1 MTIKEKKKKLTLK
14 NFTGSAPSSVNKT
27 QSQKT
32 SAIFGKKEPV
42 IVAKEPVIEVVEPKK
57 EGDTAVKA
65 AVVTKTTAET
75 EKPKS
80 TKEWAKKKIEEEL
93 SLKADKKSAGKKRD
107 YRLTVTKALSEDEEE
122 NRARSLA
129 SVKRAREKQF
139 KRHSG
144 NSEDDAQKITRQ
156 VRIPKIITIQ
166 ELANRMAE
174 RASAVIKFLLEKN
187 VKVTINHSIDQDT
200 AEFIVSSFGHEVLKD
215 EEPDQLLKDILS
227 KDKNLKNAVSRPP
240 VVTIMG
246 HVDHGKTSLLD
257 AFREANVVSTEHG
270 GITQHIG
277 AYQTTVND
285 KHLITFIDTP
295 GHAAFTEMRARG
307 SKITDIVILVVAA
320 NDGIK
325 PQTIEAIQHAK
336 AAQVPII
343 VAINKCDL
351 PGADPTKVK
360 NQLLE
365 HELVVE
371 EMGGDI
377 LSAEI
382 SALKKT
388 NLDKL
393 KELIILQAE
402 LLDMKSDPTV
412 AAAGVVVESR
422 LDKGRGPVST
432 VLITK
437 GTLRKGDLFVSGA
450 SNGKVRALYDYTGK
464 LINEAPPSTPVEIVG
479 FQGVPN
485 AGDDFVVVEDDSK
498 VEEIVEYRRQEL
510 KDKKIAGTKRNDIFG
525 EAIPE
530 ESFNI
535 ILKTDVNGSLEAL
548 ANAIEK
554 IQVENIK
561 PKIILSSVGPITE
574 TDVTLAKAS
583 NAILLGFNIRPNKE
597 AKDLARSY
605 KLEILYFNIIYEALD
620 HITKKMTGLLA
631 PETKEETQ
639 GSCEVLEVF
648 AVSKAGRVAG
658 VRVADGEIRNNS
670 EIRLVRDG
678 AVVYTGKVN
687 TLFRE
692 KNEAKEVKAG
702 LECGVSLKDFNDI
715 KKGDVLEA
723 FKTTT
728 IEREI

>member
-1 MTIKEKKKKLTLK
+1 MSTKEKKKKLTLK
-14 NFTGSAPSSVNKT
+14 NFTGNAPSSVNKK
-27 QSQKT
+27 QAQKT
-32 SAIFGKKEPV
+32 SAIFGKKE
-42 IVAKEPVIEVVEPKK
+42 EPKVPNSVIEKSDSTTTPESKPSPTPKTIK
-57 EGDTAVKA
+57 SP
-65 AVVTKTTAET
+65 

-80 TKEWAKKKIEEEL
+80 AKEWAKIKIQEEL
-93 SLKADKKSAGKKRD
+93 SKKADKKAAGKKRD
-107 YRLTVTKALSEDEEE
+107 YRLTVTKALSEEEE
-122 NRARSLA
+122 VQVRSLA
-129 SVKRAREKQF
+129 AVKRSREKLF
-139 KRHSG
+139 KKQSNQDTDG
-144 NSEDDAQKITRQ
+144 QKVIRQ
-156 VRIPKIITIQ
+156 VKIPKVITIQ

-174 RASAVIKFLLEKN
+174 RASAVIKYLLTKN
-187 VKVTINHSIDQDT
+187 VKVTINHTIDQDT
-200 AEFIVSSFGHEVLKD
+200 AEFIVKEFGHEILIE

-227 KDKNLKNAVSRPP
+227 KDKDLENAVSRPP
-240 VVTIMG
+240 VVTVMG

-257 AFREANVVSTEHG
+257 SLRDTSVVNSEHG

-277 AYQTTVND
+277 AYQVNVND
-285 KHLITFIDTP
+285 KNLITFIDTP

-351 PGADPTKVK
+351 QGADPAKVR

-365 HELVVE
+365 HELIVE
-371 EMGGDI
+371 EMGGDV
-377 LSAEI
+377 LSVEI

-393 KELIILQAE
+393 KELILLQSE
-402 LLDMKSDPTV
+402 ILDMKADPSI

-432 VLITK
+432 VLIVK
-437 GTLRKGDLFVSGA
+437 GTLKKGDLFVSGA
-450 SNGKVRALYDYTGK
+450 SNGKVRAIYNYKGD
-464 LINEAPPSTPVEIVG
+464 LINEAGPSTPVEIVG
-479 FQGVPN
+479 FQGAPN
-485 AGDDFVVVEDDSK
+485 AGDDFVVVENDSK
-498 VEEIVEYRRQEL
+498 VEEIVEYRQQEL
-510 KDKKIAGTKRNDIFG
+510 KNKKLAGNKKTDIFG
-525 EAIPE
+525 EADPE
-530 ESFNI
+530 EEYNI

-548 ANAIEK
+548 TNAIEK
-554 IQVENIK
+554 IKVENIK
-561 PKIILSSVGPITE
+561 TKIILSAVGPVTE

-620 HITKKMTGLLA
+620 HITKKISGLLA
-631 PETKEETQ
+631 PETEEQ
-639 GSCEVLEVF
+639 GQGTCEVLEVF
-648 AVSKAGRVAG
+648 SVSKAGKVAG
-658 VRVADGEIRNNS
+658 VKVTEGEIKNNS
-670 EIRLVRDG
+670 ELRLLRDG

-687 TLFRE
+687 SLFRE

-702 LECGVSLKDFNDI
+702 LECGVSIKDFNDI
-715 KKGDVLEA
+715 KKGDVIEF
-723 FKTTT
+723 FKTIT

>member
-1 MTIKEKKKKLTLK
+1 MSTKEKKKKLTLK
-14 NFTGSAPSSVNKT
+14 NFTGNAPSSVNKK
-27 QSQKT
+27 QAQKT
-32 SAIFGKKEPV
+32 SAIFGKKEEPKV
-42 IVAKEPVIEVVEPKK
+42 PNPVIEKSDSTTTPESKPSP
-57 EGDTAVKA
+57 T
-65 AVVTKTTAET
+65 TKPAKSP

-80 TKEWAKKKIEEEL
+80 AKEWAKIKIQEEL
-93 SLKADKKSAGKKRD
+93 SKKADKKAAGKKRD
-107 YRLTVTKALSEDEEE
+107 YRLTVTKALSEEEE
-122 NRARSLA
+122 VQVRSLA
-129 SVKRAREKQF
+129 AVKRSREKLF
-139 KRHSG
+139 KKQS
-144 NSEDDAQKITRQ
+144 DQDADGQKVIRQ
-156 VRIPKIITIQ
+156 VKIPKVITIQ

-174 RASAVIKFLLEKN
+174 RANTVIKYLLTKN
-187 VKVTINHSIDQDT
+187 VKVTINHTIDQDT
-200 AEFIVSSFGHEVLKD
+200 AEFIVKEFGHEILIE

-227 KDKNLKNAVSRPP
+227 KDKDLENAVSRPP
-240 VVTIMG
+240 VVTVMG

-257 AFREANVVSTEHG
+257 SLRDASVVNSEHG

-277 AYQTTVND
+277 AYQVNVND
-285 KHLITFIDTP
+285 KSLITFIDTP

-351 PGADPTKVK
+351 QGADPTKVR

-365 HELVVE
+365 HELIVE
-371 EMGGDI
+371 EMGGDV
-377 LSAEI
+377 LSVEI

-393 KELIILQAE
+393 KELILLQSE
-402 LLDMKSDPTV
+402 ILDMKADPSI

-432 VLITK
+432 VLIAK
-437 GTLRKGDLFVSGA
+437 GTLKKGDLFVSGA
-450 SNGKVRALYDYTGK
+450 SNGKVRAIYNYKGD
-464 LINEAPPSTPVEIVG
+464 LINEAGPSTPVEIVG
-479 FQGVPN
+479 FQGAPN
-485 AGDDFVVVEDDSK
+485 AGDDFVVVENDSK
-498 VEEIVEYRRQEL
+498 VEEIVEYRQQEI
-510 KDKKIAGTKRNDIFG
+510 KNKKLAGNKKTDIFG
-525 EAIPE
+525 ESDPE
-530 ESFNI
+530 EEYNI

-554 IQVENIK
+554 IKIENIK
-561 PKIILSSVGPITE
+561 TKIILSAVGPITE

-620 HITKKMTGLLA
+620 HITKKISGLLA
-631 PETKEETQ
+631 PETEEQ
-639 GSCEVLEVF
+639 GQGTCEVLEVF
-648 AVSKAGRVAG
+648 SVSKAGKVAG
-658 VRVADGEIRNNS
+658 VKVTEGEIKNNS
-670 EIRLVRDG
+670 ELRLLRDG

-687 TLFRE
+687 SLFRE

-702 LECGVSLKDFNDI
+702 LECGVSIKDFNDI
-715 KKGDVLEA
+715 KKGDVIEF
-723 FKTTT
+723 FKTIT

>member
-1 MTIKEKKKKLTLK
+1 M
-14 NFTGSAPSSVNKT
+14 
-27 QSQKT
+27 
-32 SAIFGKKEPV
+32 
-42 IVAKEPVIEVVEPKK
+42 
-57 EGDTAVKA
+57 
-65 AVVTKTTAET
+65 
-75 EKPKS
+75 
-80 TKEWAKKKIEEEL
+80 
-93 SLKADKKSAGKKRD
+93 KR
-107 YRLTVTKALSEDEEE
+107 S
-122 NRARSLA
+122 
-129 SVKRAREKQF
+129 REKLF
-139 KRHSG
+139 KKQSDQDPDG
-144 NSEDDAQKITRQ
+144 QKVIRQ
-156 VRIPKIITIQ
+156 VKIPKVITIQ

-174 RASAVIKFLLEKN
+174 RANAVIKYLLTKN
-187 VKVTINHSIDQDT
+187 VKVTINHTIDQDT
-200 AEFIVSSFGHEVLKD
+200 AEFIVKEFGHEILIE

-227 KDKNLKNAVSRPP
+227 KDKDLENAVSRPP
-240 VVTIMG
+240 VVTVMG

-257 AFREANVVSTEHG
+257 SLRDASVVNSEHG

-277 AYQTTVND
+277 AYQVNVND
-285 KHLITFIDTP
+285 KNLITFIDTP

-351 PGADPTKVK
+351 PDADPTKVR

-365 HELVVE
+365 HELIVE
-371 EMGGDI
+371 EMGGDV
-377 LSAEI
+377 LSVEI

-393 KELIILQAE
+393 KELILLQSE
-402 LLDMKSDPTV
+402 ILDMKADPSI

-432 VLITK
+432 VLIVK
-437 GTLRKGDLFVSGA
+437 GTLKKGDLFVSGA
-450 SNGKVRALYDYTGK
+450 SNGKVRAIYNYKGD
-464 LINEAPPSTPVEIVG
+464 LINEAGPSTPVEIVG
-479 FQGVPN
+479 FQGAPN
-485 AGDDFVVVEDDSK
+485 AGDDFVVVENDSK
-498 VEEIVEYRRQEL
+498 VEEIVEYRQQEI
-510 KDKKIAGTKRNDIFG
+510 KNKKLAGNKKTDIFG
-525 EAIPE
+525 ESDPE
-530 ESFNI
+530 EEYNI

-554 IQVENIK
+554 IKIENIK
-561 PKIILSSVGPITE
+561 TKIILSAVGPITE

-620 HITKKMTGLLA
+620 HITKKISGLLA
-631 PETKEETQ
+631 PETEEQ
-639 GSCEVLEVF
+639 GQGTCEVLEVF
-648 AVSKAGRVAG
+648 SVSKAGKVAG
-658 VRVADGEIRNNS
+658 VKVTEGEIKNNS
-670 EIRLVRDG
+670 ELRLLRDG

-687 TLFRE
+687 SLFRE

-702 LECGVSLKDFNDI
+702 LECGVSIKDFNDI
-715 KKGDVLEA
+715 KKGDVIEF
-723 FKTTT
+723 FKTIT

>member
-1 MTIKEKKKKLTLK
+1 MSTKEKKKKLTLK
-14 NFTGSAPSSVNKT
+14 NFTGNAPSSVNKK
-27 QSQKT
+27 QAQKT
-32 SAIFGKKEPV
+32 SAIFGKKE
-42 IVAKEPVIEVVEPKK
+42 EPKVPNSVIEKSDSTTTPESKPSSTPKTIK
-57 EGDTAVKA
+57 SP
-65 AVVTKTTAET
+65 

-80 TKEWAKKKIEEEL
+80 AKEWAKIKIQEEL
-93 SLKADKKSAGKKRD
+93 SKKADKKAAGKKRD
-107 YRLTVTKALSEDEEE
+107 YRLTVTKALSEEEE
-122 NRARSLA
+122 VQVRSLA
-129 SVKRAREKQF
+129 AVKRSREKLF
-139 KRHSG
+139 KKQSDQDTDG
-144 NSEDDAQKITRQ
+144 QKVIRQ
-156 VRIPKIITIQ
+156 VKIPKVITIQ

-174 RASAVIKFLLEKN
+174 RASAVIKYLLTKN
-187 VKVTINHSIDQDT
+187 VKVTINHTIDQDT
-200 AEFIVSSFGHEVLKD
+200 AEFIVKEFGHEILIE

-227 KDKNLKNAVSRPP
+227 KDKDLENAVSRPP
-240 VVTIMG
+240 VVTVMG

-257 AFREANVVSTEHG
+257 SLRDTSVVNSEHG

-277 AYQTTVND
+277 AYQVNVND
-285 KHLITFIDTP
+285 KNLITFIDTP

-351 PGADPTKVK
+351 QGADPAKVR

-365 HELVVE
+365 HELIVE
-371 EMGGDI
+371 EMGGDV
-377 LSAEI
+377 LSVEI

-393 KELIILQAE
+393 KELILLQSE
-402 LLDMKSDPTV
+402 ILDMKADPSI

-432 VLITK
+432 VLIVK
-437 GTLRKGDLFVSGA
+437 GTLKKGDLFVSGA
-450 SNGKVRALYDYTGK
+450 SNGKVRAIYNYKGD
-464 LINEAPPSTPVEIVG
+464 LINEAGPSTPVEIVG
-479 FQGVPN
+479 FQGAPN
-485 AGDDFVVVEDDSK
+485 AGDDFVVVENDSK
-498 VEEIVEYRRQEL
+498 VEEIVEYRQQEL
-510 KDKKIAGTKRNDIFG
+510 KNKKLAGNKKTDIFG
-525 EAIPE
+525 EADPE
-530 ESFNI
+530 EEYNI

-554 IQVENIK
+554 IKIENIK
-561 PKIILSSVGPITE
+561 TKIILSAVGPVTE

-620 HITKKMTGLLA
+620 HITKKISGLLA
-631 PETKEETQ
+631 PETEEQ
-639 GSCEVLEVF
+639 GQGTCEVLEVF
-648 AVSKAGRVAG
+648 SVSKAGKVAG
-658 VRVADGEIRNNS
+658 VKVTEGEIKNNS
-670 EIRLVRDG
+670 ELRLLRDG

-687 TLFRE
+687 SLFRE

-702 LECGVSLKDFNDI
+702 LECGVSIKDFNDI
-715 KKGDVLEA
+715 KKGDVIEF
-723 FKTTT
+723 FKTIT

>member
-1 MTIKEKKKKLTLK
+1 MSTKEKKKKLTLK
-14 NFTGSAPSSVNKT
+14 NFTGNAPSSVNKK
-27 QSQKT
+27 QAQKT
-32 SAIFGKKEPV
+32 SAIFGKKEEPKV
-42 IVAKEPVIEVVEPKK
+42 PNPVIEKSDSTTIPESKPSPTPK
-57 EGDTAVKA
+57 TAKSP
-65 AVVTKTTAET
+65 

-80 TKEWAKKKIEEEL
+80 AKEWAKIKIQEEL
-93 SLKADKKSAGKKRD
+93 SKKADKKAAGKKRD
-107 YRLTVTKALSEDEEE
+107 YRLTVTKALSEEEE
-122 NRARSLA
+122 VQVRSLA
-129 SVKRAREKQF
+129 AVKRSREKLF
-139 KRHSG
+139 KKQSDQDTDG
-144 NSEDDAQKITRQ
+144 QKVIRQ
-156 VRIPKIITIQ
+156 VKIPKVITIQ

-174 RASAVIKFLLEKN
+174 RANAVIKYLLTKN
-187 VKVTINHSIDQDT
+187 VKVTINHTIDQDT
-200 AEFIVSSFGHEVLKD
+200 AEFIVKEFGHEILIE

-227 KDKNLKNAVSRPP
+227 KDKDLENAVSRPP
-240 VVTIMG
+240 VVTVMG

-257 AFREANVVSTEHG
+257 SLRDASVVNSEHG

-277 AYQTTVND
+277 AYQVNVND
-285 KHLITFIDTP
+285 KSLITFIDTP

-351 PGADPTKVK
+351 QGADPTKVR

-365 HELVVE
+365 HELIVE
-371 EMGGDI
+371 EMGGDV
-377 LSAEI
+377 LSVEI

-393 KELIILQAE
+393 KELILLQSE
-402 LLDMKSDPTV
+402 ILDMKADPSI

-432 VLITK
+432 VLIVK
-437 GTLRKGDLFVSGA
+437 GTLKKGDLFVSGA
-450 SNGKVRALYDYTGK
+450 SNGKVRAIYNYKGD
-464 LINEAPPSTPVEIVG
+464 LINEAGPSTPVEIVG
-479 FQGVPN
+479 FQGAPN
-485 AGDDFVVVEDDSK
+485 AGDDFVVVENDSK
-498 VEEIVEYRRQEL
+498 VEEIVEYRQQEI
-510 KDKKIAGTKRNDIFG
+510 KNKKLAGNKKTDIFG
-525 EAIPE
+525 ESDPE
-530 ESFNI
+530 EEYNI

-554 IQVENIK
+554 IKIENIK
-561 PKIILSSVGPITE
+561 TKIILSAVGPITE

-620 HITKKMTGLLA
+620 HITKKISGLLA
-631 PETKEETQ
+631 PETEEQ
-639 GSCEVLEVF
+639 GQGTCEVLEVF
-648 AVSKAGRVAG
+648 SVSKAGKVAG
-658 VRVADGEIRNNS
+658 VKVTEGEIKNNS
-670 EIRLVRDG
+670 ELRLLRDG

-687 TLFRE
+687 SLFRE

-702 LECGVSLKDFNDI
+702 LECGVSIKDFNDI
-715 KKGDVLEA
+715 KKGDVIEF
-723 FKTTT
+723 FKTIT

>member
-1 MTIKEKKKKLTLK
+1 MSTKEKKKKLTLK
-14 NFTGSAPSSVNKT
+14 NFTGNAPSSVNKK
-27 QSQKT
+27 QAQKT
-32 SAIFGKKEPV
+32 SAIFGKKE
-42 IVAKEPVIEVVEPKK
+42 EPKVPNSVIEKSDSTTTPESKPSPTPKTIK
-57 EGDTAVKA
+57 SP
-65 AVVTKTTAET
+65 

-80 TKEWAKKKIEEEL
+80 AKEWAKIKIQEEL
-93 SLKADKKSAGKKRD
+93 SKKADKKAAGKKRD
-107 YRLTVTKALSEDEEE
+107 YRLTVTKALSEEEE
-122 NRARSLA
+122 VQVRSLA
-129 SVKRAREKQF
+129 AVKRSREKLF
-139 KRHSG
+139 KKQSNQDTDG
-144 NSEDDAQKITRQ
+144 QKVIRQ
-156 VRIPKIITIQ
+156 VKIPKVITIQ

-174 RASAVIKFLLEKN
+174 RASAVIKYLLTKN
-187 VKVTINHSIDQDT
+187 VKVTINHTIDQDT
-200 AEFIVSSFGHEVLKD
+200 AEFIVKEFGHEILIE

-227 KDKNLKNAVSRPP
+227 KDKDLENAVSRPP
-240 VVTIMG
+240 VVTVMG

-257 AFREANVVSTEHG
+257 SLRDTSVVNSEHG

-277 AYQTTVND
+277 AYQVNVND
-285 KHLITFIDTP
+285 KNLITFIDTP

-351 PGADPTKVK
+351 QGADPVKVR

-365 HELVVE
+365 HELIVE
-371 EMGGDI
+371 EMGGDV
-377 LSAEI
+377 LSVEI

-393 KELIILQAE
+393 KELILLQSE
-402 LLDMKSDPTV
+402 ILDMKADPSI

-432 VLITK
+432 VLIVK
-437 GTLRKGDLFVSGA
+437 GTLKKGDLFVSGA
-450 SNGKVRALYDYTGK
+450 SNGKVRAIYNYKGD
-464 LINEAPPSTPVEIVG
+464 LINEAGPSTPVEIVG
-479 FQGVPN
+479 FQGAPN
-485 AGDDFVVVEDDSK
+485 AGDDFVVVENDSK
-498 VEEIVEYRRQEL
+498 VEEIVEYRQQEL
-510 KDKKIAGTKRNDIFG
+510 KNKKLAGNKKTDIFG
-525 EAIPE
+525 EADPE
-530 ESFNI
+530 EEYNI

-554 IQVENIK
+554 IKIENIK
-561 PKIILSSVGPITE
+561 TKIILSAVGPVTE

-620 HITKKMTGLLA
+620 HITKKISGLLA
-631 PETKEETQ
+631 PETEEQ
-639 GSCEVLEVF
+639 GQGTCEVLEVF
-648 AVSKAGRVAG
+648 SVSKAGKVAG
-658 VRVADGEIRNNS
+658 VKVTEGEIKNNS
-670 EIRLVRDG
+670 ELRLLRDG

-687 TLFRE
+687 SLFRE

-702 LECGVSLKDFNDI
+702 LECGVSIKDFNDI
-715 KKGDVLEA
+715 KKGDVIEF
-723 FKTTT
+723 FKTIT

>member
-1 MTIKEKKKKLTLK
+1 MSTKEKKKKLTLK
-14 NFTGSAPSSVNKT
+14 NFTGNAPSSVNKK
-27 QSQKT
+27 QAQKT
-32 SAIFGKKEPV
+32 SAIFGKKEEPKV
-42 IVAKEPVIEVVEPKK
+42 PNPVIEKSDSITTPESKPSPTPKIIK
-57 EGDTAVKA
+57 NP
-65 AVVTKTTAET
+65 

-80 TKEWAKKKIEEEL
+80 AKEWAKIKIQEEL
-93 SLKADKKSAGKKRD
+93 SKKADKKAAGKKRD
-107 YRLTVTKALSEDEEE
+107 YRLTVTKALSEEEE
-122 NRARSLA
+122 VQVRSLA
-129 SVKRAREKQF
+129 AVKRSREKLF
-139 KRHSG
+139 KKQSDQDTDG
-144 NSEDDAQKITRQ
+144 QKVIRQ
-156 VRIPKIITIQ
+156 VKIPKVITIQ

-174 RASAVIKFLLEKN
+174 RASAVIKYLLTKN
-187 VKVTINHSIDQDT
+187 VKVTINHTIDQDT
-200 AEFIVSSFGHEVLKD
+200 AEFIVKEFGHEILIE

-227 KDKNLKNAVSRPP
+227 KDKDLENAVSRPP
-240 VVTIMG
+240 VVTVMG

-257 AFREANVVSTEHG
+257 SLRDTSVVNSEHG

-277 AYQTTVND
+277 AYQVNVND
-285 KHLITFIDTP
+285 KNLITFIDTP

-351 PGADPTKVK
+351 QGADPAKVR

-365 HELVVE
+365 HELIVE
-371 EMGGDI
+371 EMGGDV
-377 LSAEI
+377 LSVEI

-393 KELIILQAE
+393 KELILLQSE
-402 LLDMKSDPTV
+402 ILDMKADPSI

-432 VLITK
+432 VLIVK
-437 GTLRKGDLFVSGA
+437 GTLKKGDLFVSGA
-450 SNGKVRALYDYTGK
+450 SNGKVRAIYNYKGD
-464 LINEAPPSTPVEIVG
+464 LINEAGPSTPVEIVG
-479 FQGVPN
+479 FQGAPN
-485 AGDDFVVVEDDSK
+485 AGDDFVVVENDSK
-498 VEEIVEYRRQEL
+498 VEEIVEYRQQEL
-510 KDKKIAGTKRNDIFG
+510 KNKKLAGNKKTDIFG
-525 EAIPE
+525 EADPE
-530 ESFNI
+530 EEYNI

-554 IQVENIK
+554 IKIENIK
-561 PKIILSSVGPITE
+561 TKIILSAVGPVTE

-620 HITKKMTGLLA
+620 HITKKISGLLA
-631 PETKEETQ
+631 PETEEQ
-639 GSCEVLEVF
+639 GQGTCEVLEVF
-648 AVSKAGRVAG
+648 SVSKAGKVAG
-658 VRVADGEIRNNS
+658 VKVTEGEIKNNS
-670 EIRLVRDG
+670 ELRLLRDG

-687 TLFRE
+687 SLFRE

-702 LECGVSLKDFNDI
+702 LECGVSIKDFNDI
-715 KKGDVLEA
+715 KKGDVIEF
-723 FKTTT
+723 FKTIT

>member
-1 MTIKEKKKKLTLK
+1 MSTKEKKKKLTLK
-14 NFTGSAPSSVNKT
+14 NFTGNAPSSVNKK
-27 QSQKT
+27 QAQKT
-32 SAIFGKKEPV
+32 SAIFGKKEEPKV
-42 IVAKEPVIEVVEPKK
+42 PNPVIEKSDSTTTPESKPSP
-57 EGDTAVKA
+57 T
-65 AVVTKTTAET
+65 TKTAKSP

-80 TKEWAKKKIEEEL
+80 AKEWAKIKIQEEL
-93 SLKADKKSAGKKRD
+93 SKKADKKAAGKKRD
-107 YRLTVTKALSEDEEE
+107 YRLTVTKALSEEEE
-122 NRARSLA
+122 VQVRSLA
-129 SVKRAREKQF
+129 AVKRSREKLF
-139 KRHSG
+139 KKQS
-144 NSEDDAQKITRQ
+144 DQDADGQKVIRQ
-156 VRIPKIITIQ
+156 VKIPKVITIQ

-174 RASAVIKFLLEKN
+174 RANAVIKYLLTKN
-187 VKVTINHSIDQDT
+187 VKVTINHTIDQDT
-200 AEFIVSSFGHEVLKD
+200 AEFIVKEFGHEILIE

-227 KDKNLKNAVSRPP
+227 KDKDLENAVSRPP
-240 VVTIMG
+240 VVTVMG

-257 AFREANVVSTEHG
+257 SLRDASVVNSEHG

-277 AYQTTVND
+277 AYQVNVND
-285 KHLITFIDTP
+285 KSLITFIDTP

-351 PGADPTKVK
+351 QGADPTKVR

-365 HELVVE
+365 HELIVE
-371 EMGGDI
+371 EMGGDV
-377 LSAEI
+377 LSVEI

-393 KELIILQAE
+393 KELILLQSE
-402 LLDMKSDPTV
+402 ILDMKADPSI

-432 VLITK
+432 VLIVK
-437 GTLRKGDLFVSGA
+437 GTLKKGDLFVSGA
-450 SNGKVRALYDYTGK
+450 SNGKVRAIYNYKGD
-464 LINEAPPSTPVEIVG
+464 LINEAGPSTPVEIVG
-479 FQGVPN
+479 FQGAPN
-485 AGDDFVVVEDDSK
+485 AGDDFVVVENDSK
-498 VEEIVEYRRQEL
+498 VEEIVEYRQQEI
-510 KDKKIAGTKRNDIFG
+510 KNKKLAGNKKTDIFG
-525 EAIPE
+525 ESDPE
-530 ESFNI
+530 EEYNI

-554 IQVENIK
+554 IKIENIK
-561 PKIILSSVGPITE
+561 TKIILSAVGPITE

-620 HITKKMTGLLA
+620 HITKKISGLLA
-631 PETKEETQ
+631 PETEEQ
-639 GSCEVLEVF
+639 GQGTCEVLEVF
-648 AVSKAGRVAG
+648 SVSKAGKVAG
-658 VRVADGEIRNNS
+658 VKVTEGEIKNNS
-670 EIRLVRDG
+670 ELRLLRDG

-687 TLFRE
+687 SLFRE

-702 LECGVSLKDFNDI
+702 LECGVSIKDFNDI
-715 KKGDVLEA
+715 KKGDVIEF
-723 FKTTT
+723 FKTIT

>member
-1 MTIKEKKKKLTLK
+1 MSTKEKKKKLTLK
-14 NFTGSAPSSVNKT
+14 NFTGNAPSSVNKK
-27 QSQKT
+27 QAQKT
-32 SAIFGKKEPV
+32 SAIFGKKEEPKV
-42 IVAKEPVIEVVEPKK
+42 PNPVIEKSDSTTTPESKPSP
-57 EGDTAVKA
+57 T
-65 AVVTKTTAET
+65 TKPAKSP

-80 TKEWAKKKIEEEL
+80 AKEWAKIKIQEEL
-93 SLKADKKSAGKKRD
+93 SKKADKKAAGKKRD
-107 YRLTVTKALSEDEEE
+107 YRLTVTKALSEEEE
-122 NRARSLA
+122 VQVRSLA
-129 SVKRAREKQF
+129 AVKRSREKLF
-139 KRHSG
+139 KKQS
-144 NSEDDAQKITRQ
+144 DQDADGQKVIRQ
-156 VRIPKIITIQ
+156 VKIPKVITIQ

-174 RASAVIKFLLEKN
+174 RANAVIKYLLTKN
-187 VKVTINHSIDQDT
+187 VKVTINHTIDQDT
-200 AEFIVSSFGHEVLKD
+200 AEFIVKEFGHEILIE

-227 KDKNLKNAVSRPP
+227 KDKDLENAVSRPP
-240 VVTIMG
+240 VVTVMG

-257 AFREANVVSTEHG
+257 SLRDASVVNSEHG

-277 AYQTTVND
+277 AYQVNVND
-285 KHLITFIDTP
+285 KSLITFIDTP

-351 PGADPTKVK
+351 QGADPTKVR

-365 HELVVE
+365 HELIVE
-371 EMGGDI
+371 EMGGDV
-377 LSAEI
+377 LSVEI

-393 KELIILQAE
+393 KELILLQSE
-402 LLDMKSDPTV
+402 ILDMKADPSI

-432 VLITK
+432 VLIVK
-437 GTLRKGDLFVSGA
+437 GTLKKGDLFVSGA
-450 SNGKVRALYDYTGK
+450 SNGKVRAIYNYKGD
-464 LINEAPPSTPVEIVG
+464 LINEAGPSTPVEIVG
-479 FQGVPN
+479 FQGAPN
-485 AGDDFVVVEDDSK
+485 AGDDFVVVENDSK
-498 VEEIVEYRRQEL
+498 VEEIVEYRQQEI
-510 KDKKIAGTKRNDIFG
+510 KNKKLAGNKKTDIFG
-525 EAIPE
+525 ESDPE
-530 ESFNI
+530 EEYNI

-554 IQVENIK
+554 IKIENIK
-561 PKIILSSVGPITE
+561 TKIILSAVGPITE

-620 HITKKMTGLLA
+620 HITKKISGLLA
-631 PETKEETQ
+631 PETEEQ
-639 GSCEVLEVF
+639 GQGTCEVLEVF
-648 AVSKAGRVAG
+648 SVSKAGKVAG
-658 VRVADGEIRNNS
+658 VKVTEGEIKNNS
-670 EIRLVRDG
+670 ELRLLRDG

-687 TLFRE
+687 SLFRE

-702 LECGVSLKDFNDI
+702 LECGVSIKDFNDI
-715 KKGDVLEA
+715 KKGDVIEF
-723 FKTTT
+723 FKTIT

>member
-1 MTIKEKKKKLTLK
+1 MSTKEKKKKLTLK
-14 NFTGSAPSSVNKT
+14 NFTGNAPSSVNKK
-27 QSQKT
+27 QAQKT
-32 SAIFGKKEPV
+32 SAIFGKKEEPKV
-42 IVAKEPVIEVVEPKK
+42 PNPVIEKSDSITTPESKPSPIPKTIK
-57 EGDTAVKA
+57 SP
-65 AVVTKTTAET
+65 

-80 TKEWAKKKIEEEL
+80 AKEWAKIKIQEEL
-93 SLKADKKSAGKKRD
+93 SKKADKKAAGKKRD
-107 YRLTVTKALSEDEEE
+107 YRLTVTKALSEEEE
-122 NRARSLA
+122 VQVRSLA
-129 SVKRAREKQF
+129 AVKRSREKLF
-139 KRHSG
+139 KKQSNQDTDG
-144 NSEDDAQKITRQ
+144 QKVIRQ
-156 VRIPKIITIQ
+156 VKIPKVITIQ

-174 RASAVIKFLLEKN
+174 RASAVIKYLLTKN
-187 VKVTINHSIDQDT
+187 VKVTINHTIDQDT
-200 AEFIVSSFGHEVLKD
+200 AEFIVKEFGHEILIE

-227 KDKNLKNAVSRPP
+227 KDKDLENAVSRPP
-240 VVTIMG
+240 VVTVMG

-257 AFREANVVSTEHG
+257 SLRDTSVVNSEHG

-277 AYQTTVND
+277 AYQVNVND
-285 KHLITFIDTP
+285 KNLITFIDTP

-351 PGADPTKVK
+351 QGADPAKVR

-365 HELVVE
+365 HELIVE
-371 EMGGDI
+371 EMGGDV
-377 LSAEI
+377 LSVEI

-393 KELIILQAE
+393 KELILLQSE
-402 LLDMKSDPTV
+402 ILDMKADPSI

-432 VLITK
+432 VLIIK
-437 GTLRKGDLFVSGA
+437 GTLKKGDLFVSGA
-450 SNGKVRALYDYTGK
+450 SNGKVRAIYNYKGD
-464 LINEAPPSTPVEIVG
+464 LINEAGPSTPVEIVG
-479 FQGVPN
+479 FQGAPN
-485 AGDDFVVVEDDSK
+485 AGDDFVVVENDSK
-498 VEEIVEYRRQEL
+498 VEEIVEYRQQEL
-510 KDKKIAGTKRNDIFG
+510 KNKKLAGNKKTDIFG
-525 EAIPE
+525 EADPE
-530 ESFNI
+530 EEYNI

-554 IQVENIK
+554 IKIENIK
-561 PKIILSSVGPITE
+561 TKIILSAVGPVTE

-620 HITKKMTGLLA
+620 HITKKISGLLA
-631 PETKEETQ
+631 PETEEQ
-639 GSCEVLEVF
+639 GQGTCEVLEVF
-648 AVSKAGRVAG
+648 SVSKAGKVAG
-658 VRVADGEIRNNS
+658 VKVTEGEIKNNS
-670 EIRLVRDG
+670 ELRLLRDG

-687 TLFRE
+687 SLFRE

-702 LECGVSLKDFNDI
+702 LECGVSIKDFNDI
-715 KKGDVLEA
+715 KKGDVIEF
-723 FKTTT
+723 FKTIT

>member
-1 MTIKEKKKKLTLK
+1 MSTKEKKKKLTLK
-14 NFTGSAPSSVNKT
+14 NFTGNAPSSVNKK
-27 QSQKT
+27 QAQKT
-32 SAIFGKKEPV
+32 SAIFGKKEEPKV
-42 IVAKEPVIEVVEPKK
+42 PNPVIEKSDSTTTPESKPSPTPKTIK
-57 EGDTAVKA
+57 SP
-65 AVVTKTTAET
+65 

-80 TKEWAKKKIEEEL
+80 AKEWAKIKIQEEL
-93 SLKADKKSAGKKRD
+93 SKKADKKAAGKKRD
-107 YRLTVTKALSEDEEE
+107 YRLTVTKALSEEEE
-122 NRARSLA
+122 VQVRSLA
-129 SVKRAREKQF
+129 AVKRSREKLF
-139 KRHSG
+139 KKQSDQDTDG
-144 NSEDDAQKITRQ
+144 QKVIRQ
-156 VRIPKIITIQ
+156 VKIPKVITIQ

-174 RASAVIKFLLEKN
+174 RASAVIKYLLTKN
-187 VKVTINHSIDQDT
+187 VKVTINHTIDQDT
-200 AEFIVSSFGHEVLKD
+200 AEFIVKEFGHEILIE

-227 KDKNLKNAVSRPP
+227 KDKDLENAVSRPP
-240 VVTIMG
+240 VVTVMG

-257 AFREANVVSTEHG
+257 SLRDTSVVNSEHG

-277 AYQTTVND
+277 AYQVNVND
-285 KHLITFIDTP
+285 KNLITFIDTP

-351 PGADPTKVK
+351 QGADPVKVR

-365 HELVVE
+365 HELIVE
-371 EMGGDI
+371 EMGGDV
-377 LSAEI
+377 LSVEI

-393 KELIILQAE
+393 KELIILQSE
-402 LLDMKSDPTV
+402 ILDMKADPSI

-432 VLITK
+432 VLIVK
-437 GTLRKGDLFVSGA
+437 GTLKKGDLFVSGA
-450 SNGKVRALYDYTGK
+450 SNGKVRAIYNYKGD
-464 LINEAPPSTPVEIVG
+464 LINEAGPSTPVEIVG
-479 FQGVPN
+479 FQGAPN
-485 AGDDFVVVEDDSK
+485 AGDDFVVVENDSK
-498 VEEIVEYRRQEL
+498 VEEIVEYRQQEL
-510 KDKKIAGTKRNDIFG
+510 KNKKLAGNKKTDIFG
-525 EAIPE
+525 EADPE
-530 ESFNI
+530 EEYNI

-554 IQVENIK
+554 IKIENIK
-561 PKIILSSVGPITE
+561 TKIILSAVGPVTE

-620 HITKKMTGLLA
+620 HITKKISGLLA
-631 PETKEETQ
+631 PETEEQ
-639 GSCEVLEVF
+639 GQGTCEVLEVF
-648 AVSKAGRVAG
+648 SVSKAGKVAG
-658 VRVADGEIRNNS
+658 VKVTEGEIKNNS
-670 EIRLVRDG
+670 ELRLLRDG

-687 TLFRE
+687 SLFRE

-702 LECGVSLKDFNDI
+702 LECGVSIKDFNDI
-715 KKGDVLEA
+715 KKGDVIEF
-723 FKTTT
+723 FKTIT

>member
-1 MTIKEKKKKLTLK
+1 MSTKEKKKKLTLK
-14 NFTGSAPSSVNKT
+14 NFTGNAPSSVNKK
-27 QSQKT
+27 QAQKT
-32 SAIFGKKEPV
+32 SAIFGKKEEPKV
-42 IVAKEPVIEVVEPKK
+42 PNPVIEKS
-57 EGDTAVKA
+57 DSTTAPESKPSPA
-65 AVVTKTTAET
+65 TKTAKSP

-80 TKEWAKKKIEEEL
+80 AKEWAKIKIQEEL
-93 SLKADKKSAGKKRD
+93 SKKADKKAAGKKRD
-107 YRLTVTKALSEDEEE
+107 YRLTVTKALSEEEE
-122 NRARSLA
+122 VQVRSLA
-129 SVKRAREKQF
+129 AVKRSREKLF
-139 KRHSG
+139 KKQS
-144 NSEDDAQKITRQ
+144 DQDADGQKVIRQ
-156 VRIPKIITIQ
+156 VKIPKVITIQ

-174 RASAVIKFLLEKN
+174 RANAVIKYLLTKN
-187 VKVTINHSIDQDT
+187 VKVTINHTIDQDT
-200 AEFIVSSFGHEVLKD
+200 AEFIVKEFGHEILIE

-227 KDKNLKNAVSRPP
+227 KDKDLENAVSRPP
-240 VVTIMG
+240 VVTVMG

-257 AFREANVVSTEHG
+257 SLRDASVVNSEHG

-277 AYQTTVND
+277 AYQVNVND
-285 KHLITFIDTP
+285 KSLITFIDTP

-351 PGADPTKVK
+351 QGADPTKVR

-365 HELVVE
+365 HELIVE
-371 EMGGDI
+371 EMGRDV
-377 LSAEI
+377 LSIEI

-393 KELIILQAE
+393 KELILLQSE
-402 LLDMKSDPTV
+402 ILDMKADPSI

-432 VLITK
+432 VLIVK
-437 GTLRKGDLFVSGA
+437 GTLKKGDLFVSGA
-450 SNGKVRALYDYTGK
+450 SNGKVRAIYNYKGD
-464 LINEAPPSTPVEIVG
+464 LINEAGPSTPVEIVG
-479 FQGVPN
+479 FQGAPN
-485 AGDDFVVVEDDSK
+485 AGDDFVVVENDSK
-498 VEEIVEYRRQEL
+498 VEEIVEYRQQEI
-510 KDKKIAGTKRNDIFG
+510 KNKKLAGNKKTDIFG
-525 EAIPE
+525 ESDPE
-530 ESFNI
+530 EEYNI

-554 IQVENIK
+554 IKIENIK
-561 PKIILSSVGPITE
+561 TKIILSAVGPITE

-620 HITKKMTGLLA
+620 HITKKISGLLA
-631 PETKEETQ
+631 PETEEQ
-639 GSCEVLEVF
+639 GQGTCEVLEVF
-648 AVSKAGRVAG
+648 SVSKAGKVAG
-658 VRVADGEIRNNS
+658 VKVTEGEIKNNS
-670 EIRLVRDG
+670 ELRLLRDG

-687 TLFRE
+687 SLFRE

-702 LECGVSLKDFNDI
+702 LECGVSIKDFNDI
-715 KKGDVLEA
+715 KKGDVIEF
-723 FKTTT
+723 FKTIT

>member
-1 MTIKEKKKKLTLK
+1 MSTKEKKKKLTLK
-14 NFTGSAPSSVNKT
+14 NFTGNAPSSVNKK
-27 QSQKT
+27 QAQKT
-32 SAIFGKKEPV
+32 SAIFGKKEE
-42 IVAKEPVIEVVEPKK
+42 AKVPNPVIEKSDSITTPESKPSPIPKTIK
-57 EGDTAVKA
+57 SP
-65 AVVTKTTAET
+65 

-80 TKEWAKKKIEEEL
+80 AKEWAKIKIQEEL
-93 SLKADKKSAGKKRD
+93 SKKADKKAAGKKRD
-107 YRLTVTKALSEDEEE
+107 YRLTVTKALSEEEE
-122 NRARSLA
+122 VQVRSLA
-129 SVKRAREKQF
+129 AVKRSREKLF
-139 KRHSG
+139 KKQSNQDTDG
-144 NSEDDAQKITRQ
+144 QKVIRQ
-156 VRIPKIITIQ
+156 VKIPKVITIQ

-174 RASAVIKFLLEKN
+174 RASAVIKYLLTKN
-187 VKVTINHSIDQDT
+187 VKVTINHTIDQDT
-200 AEFIVSSFGHEVLKD
+200 AEFIVKEFGHEILIE

-227 KDKNLKNAVSRPP
+227 KDKDLENAVSRPP
-240 VVTIMG
+240 VVTVMG

-257 AFREANVVSTEHG
+257 SLRDTSVVNSEHG

-277 AYQTTVND
+277 AYQVNVND
-285 KHLITFIDTP
+285 KNLITFIDTP

-351 PGADPTKVK
+351 QGADPAKVR

-365 HELVVE
+365 HELIVE
-371 EMGGDI
+371 EMGGDV
-377 LSAEI
+377 LSVEI

-393 KELIILQAE
+393 KELILLQSE
-402 LLDMKSDPTV
+402 ILDMKADPSI

-432 VLITK
+432 VLIVK
-437 GTLRKGDLFVSGA
+437 GTLKKGDLFVSGA
-450 SNGKVRALYDYTGK
+450 SNGKVRAIYNYKGD
-464 LINEAPPSTPVEIVG
+464 LINEAGPSTPVEIVG
-479 FQGVPN
+479 FQGAPN
-485 AGDDFVVVEDDSK
+485 AGDDFVVVENDSK
-498 VEEIVEYRRQEL
+498 VEEIVEYRQQEL
-510 KDKKIAGTKRNDIFG
+510 KNKKLAANKKTDIFG
-525 EAIPE
+525 ETDPE
-530 ESFNI
+530 EEYNI

-548 ANAIEK
+548 TNAIEK
-554 IQVENIK
+554 IKVENIK
-561 PKIILSSVGPITE
+561 TKIILSAVGPVTE

-620 HITKKMTGLLA
+620 HITKKISGLLA
-631 PETKEETQ
+631 PETEEQ
-639 GSCEVLEVF
+639 GQGTCEVLEVF
-648 AVSKAGRVAG
+648 SVSKAGKVAG
-658 VRVADGEIRNNS
+658 VKVTEGEIKNNS
-670 EIRLVRDG
+670 ELRLIRDG

-687 TLFRE
+687 SLFRE

-702 LECGVSLKDFNDI
+702 LECGVSIKDFNDI
-715 KKGDVLEA
+715 KKGDVIEF
-723 FKTTT
+723 FKTIT

>member
-1 MTIKEKKKKLTLK
+1 MSTKEKKKKLTLK
-14 NFTGSAPSSVNKT
+14 NFTGNAPSSVNKK
-27 QSQKT
+27 QAQKT
-32 SAIFGKKEPV
+32 SAIFGKKEEPKV
-42 IVAKEPVIEVVEPKK
+42 PNPVIEKSDSTTTPESKPSP
-57 EGDTAVKA
+57 A
-65 AVVTKTTAET
+65 TKTAKSP

-80 TKEWAKKKIEEEL
+80 AKEWAKIKIQEEL
-93 SLKADKKSAGKKRD
+93 SKKADKKAAGKKRD
-107 YRLTVTKALSEDEEE
+107 YRLTVTKALSEEEE
-122 NRARSLA
+122 VQVRSLA
-129 SVKRAREKQF
+129 AVKRSREKLF
-139 KRHSG
+139 KKQS
-144 NSEDDAQKITRQ
+144 DQDADGQKVIRQ
-156 VRIPKIITIQ
+156 VKIPKVITIQ

-174 RASAVIKFLLEKN
+174 RANTVIKYLLTKN
-187 VKVTINHSIDQDT
+187 VKVTINHTIDQDT
-200 AEFIVSSFGHEVLKD
+200 AEFIVKEFGHEILIE

-227 KDKNLKNAVSRPP
+227 KDKDLENAVSRPP
-240 VVTIMG
+240 VVTVMG

-257 AFREANVVSTEHG
+257 SLRDASVVNSEHG

-277 AYQTTVND
+277 AYQVNVND
-285 KHLITFIDTP
+285 KSLITFIDTP

-351 PGADPTKVK
+351 QGADPTKVR

-365 HELVVE
+365 HELIVE
-371 EMGGDI
+371 EMGGDV
-377 LSAEI
+377 LSVEI

-393 KELIILQAE
+393 KELILLQSE
-402 LLDMKSDPTV
+402 ILDMKADPSI

-432 VLITK
+432 VLIVK
-437 GTLRKGDLFVSGA
+437 GTLKKGDLFVSGA
-450 SNGKVRALYDYTGK
+450 SNGKVRAIYNYKGD
-464 LINEAPPSTPVEIVG
+464 LINEAGPSTPVEIVG
-479 FQGVPN
+479 FQGAPN
-485 AGDDFVVVEDDSK
+485 AGDDFVVVENDSK
-498 VEEIVEYRRQEL
+498 VEEIVEYRQQEI
-510 KDKKIAGTKRNDIFG
+510 KNKKLAGNKKTDIFG
-525 EAIPE
+525 ESDPE
-530 ESFNI
+530 EEYNI

-554 IQVENIK
+554 IKIENIK
-561 PKIILSSVGPITE
+561 TKIILSAVGPITE

-620 HITKKMTGLLA
+620 HITKKISGLLA
-631 PETKEETQ
+631 PETEEQ
-639 GSCEVLEVF
+639 GQGTCEVLEVF
-648 AVSKAGRVAG
+648 SVSKAGKVAG
-658 VRVADGEIRNNS
+658 VKVTEGEIKNNS
-670 EIRLVRDG
+670 ELRLLRDG

-687 TLFRE
+687 SLFRE

-702 LECGVSLKDFNDI
+702 LECGVSIKDFNDI
-715 KKGDVLEA
+715 KKGDVIEF
-723 FKTTT
+723 FKTIT

>member
-1 MTIKEKKKKLTLK
+1 MSTKEKKKKLTLK
-14 NFTGSAPSSVNKT
+14 NFTGNAPSSVNKK
-27 QSQKT
+27 QAQKT
-32 SAIFGKKEPV
+32 SAIFGKKEEPKV
-42 IVAKEPVIEVVEPKK
+42 PNPVIEKSDSTTTPESKPSPTPKTIK
-57 EGDTAVKA
+57 SP
-65 AVVTKTTAET
+65 

-80 TKEWAKKKIEEEL
+80 AKEWAKIKIQEEL
-93 SLKADKKSAGKKRD
+93 SKKADKKAAGKKRD
-107 YRLTVTKALSEDEEE
+107 YRLTVTKALSEEEE
-122 NRARSLA
+122 VQVRSLA
-129 SVKRAREKQF
+129 AVKRSREKLF
-139 KRHSG
+139 KKQSNQDTDG
-144 NSEDDAQKITRQ
+144 QKVIRQ
-156 VRIPKIITIQ
+156 VKIPKVITIQ

-174 RASAVIKFLLEKN
+174 RASAVIKYLLTKN
-187 VKVTINHSIDQDT
+187 VKVTINHTIDQDT
-200 AEFIVSSFGHEVLKD
+200 AEFIVKEFGHEILIE

-227 KDKNLKNAVSRPP
+227 KDKDLENAVSRPP
-240 VVTIMG
+240 VVTVMG

-257 AFREANVVSTEHG
+257 SLRDTSVVNSEHG

-277 AYQTTVND
+277 AYQVNVND
-285 KHLITFIDTP
+285 KNLITFIDTP

-351 PGADPTKVK
+351 QGADPAKVR

-365 HELVVE
+365 HELIVE
-371 EMGGDI
+371 EMGGDV
-377 LSAEI
+377 LSVEI

-393 KELIILQAE
+393 KELILLQSE
-402 LLDMKSDPTV
+402 ILDMKADPSI

-432 VLITK
+432 VLIVK
-437 GTLRKGDLFVSGA
+437 GTLKKGDLFVSGA
-450 SNGKVRALYDYTGK
+450 SNGKVRAIYNYKGD
-464 LINEAPPSTPVEIVG
+464 LINKAGPSTPVEIVG
-479 FQGVPN
+479 FQGAPN
-485 AGDDFVVVEDDSK
+485 AGDDFVVVENDSK
-498 VEEIVEYRRQEL
+498 VEEIVEYRQQEL
-510 KDKKIAGTKRNDIFG
+510 KNKKLAANKKTDIFG
-525 EAIPE
+525 EADPE
-530 ESFNI
+530 EEYNI

-548 ANAIEK
+548 INAIEK
-554 IQVENIK
+554 IKVENIK
-561 PKIILSSVGPITE
+561 TKIILSAVGPVTE

-620 HITKKMTGLLA
+620 HITKKISGLLA
-631 PETKEETQ
+631 PETEEQ
-639 GSCEVLEVF
+639 GQGTCEVLEVF
-648 AVSKAGRVAG
+648 SVSKAGKVAG
-658 VRVADGEIRNNS
+658 VKVTEGEIKNNS
-670 EIRLVRDG
+670 ELRLLRDG

-687 TLFRE
+687 SLFRE

-702 LECGVSLKDFNDI
+702 LECGVSIKDFNDI
-715 KKGDVLEA
+715 KKGDVIEF
-723 FKTTT
+723 FKTIT

>member
-1 MTIKEKKKKLTLK
+1 MSTKEKKKKLTLK
-14 NFTGSAPSSVNKT
+14 NFTGNAPSSVNKK
-27 QSQKT
+27 QAQKT
-32 SAIFGKKEPV
+32 SAIFGKKE
-42 IVAKEPVIEVVEPKK
+42 EPKVPNSVIEKSDSTTTPESKPSPTPKTIK
-57 EGDTAVKA
+57 SP
-65 AVVTKTTAET
+65 

-80 TKEWAKKKIEEEL
+80 AKEWAKIKIQEEL
-93 SLKADKKSAGKKRD
+93 SKKADKKAAGKKRD
-107 YRLTVTKALSEDEEE
+107 YRLTVTKALSEEEE
-122 NRARSLA
+122 VQVRSLA
-129 SVKRAREKQF
+129 AVKRSREKLF
-139 KRHSG
+139 KKQSNQDTDG
-144 NSEDDAQKITRQ
+144 QKVIRQ
-156 VRIPKIITIQ
+156 VKIPKVITIQ

-174 RASAVIKFLLEKN
+174 RASAVIKYLLTKN
-187 VKVTINHSIDQDT
+187 VKVTINHTIDQDT
-200 AEFIVSSFGHEVLKD
+200 AEFIVKEFGHEILIE

-227 KDKNLKNAVSRPP
+227 KDKDLENAVSRPP
-240 VVTIMG
+240 VVTVMG

-257 AFREANVVSTEHG
+257 SLRDTSVVNSEHG

-277 AYQTTVND
+277 AYQVNVND
-285 KHLITFIDTP
+285 KNLITFIDTP

-351 PGADPTKVK
+351 QGADPAKVR

-365 HELVVE
+365 HELIVE
-371 EMGGDI
+371 EMGGDV
-377 LSAEI
+377 LSVEI

-393 KELIILQAE
+393 KELILLQSE
-402 LLDMKSDPTV
+402 ILDMKADPSI

-432 VLITK
+432 VLIVK
-437 GTLRKGDLFVSGA
+437 GTLKKGDLFVSGA
-450 SNGKVRALYDYTGK
+450 SNGKVRAIYNYKGD
-464 LINEAPPSTPVEIVG
+464 LINEAGPSTPVEIVG
-479 FQGVPN
+479 FQGAPN
-485 AGDDFVVVEDDSK
+485 AGDDFVVVENDSK
-498 VEEIVEYRRQEL
+498 VEEIVEYRQQEL
-510 KDKKIAGTKRNDIFG
+510 KNKKLAGNKKTDIFG
-525 EAIPE
+525 EADPE
-530 ESFNI
+530 EEYNI

-554 IQVENIK
+554 IKIENIK
-561 PKIILSSVGPITE
+561 TKIILSAVGPVTE

-620 HITKKMTGLLA
+620 HITKKISGLLA
-631 PETKEETQ
+631 PETEEQ
-639 GSCEVLEVF
+639 GQGTCEVLEVF
-648 AVSKAGRVAG
+648 SVSKAGKVAG
-658 VRVADGEIRNNS
+658 VKVTEGEIKNNS
-670 EIRLVRDG
+670 ELRLLRDG

-687 TLFRE
+687 SLFRE

-702 LECGVSLKDFNDI
+702 LECGVSIKDFNDI
-715 KKGDVLEA
+715 KKGDVIEF
-723 FKTTT
+723 FKTIT